1 MDGAPPPETENP
13 CRRPW
18 CAHGWDTSDISSKI
32 GSSQF
37 TTPQKSLFIQRDSEL
52 HQNSMTKHP
61 ITLPI
66 FLWCGKSSGGNS
78 LQRKDNTGLGFQV
91 VTYCMTQLTHG
102 NRARTI
108 PCAHDL
114 HQLKVVGTSA
124 GCKELIQM
132 VHFQIRLE

>member
-37 TTPQKSLFIQRDSEL
+37 TTPQKSLFIQRDPEF
-52 HQNSMTKHP
+52 HQNSMTKHH

-66 FLWCGKSSGGNS
+66 FLLCGKSSGGNS
-78 LQRKDNTGLGFQV
+78 LQHTKASWAIQPWKANTR
-91 VTYCMTQLTHG
+91 YHK
-102 NRARTI
+102 
-108 PCAHDL
+108 AHD
-114 HQLKVVGTSA
+114 
-124 GCKELIQM
+124 
-132 VHFQIRLE
+132 